1 MLLKIITAISRVVE
15 LSPRR
20 NIQNDQECKMSYHS
34 CSRKQLMGAERERE
48 RERERKRE
56 TGWKGGGLI
65 DAALKLSRVNAEI
78 LSRVLIIQLTAQN
91 KSPSWNSKRFSAS
104 Q

>member
-48 RERERKRE
+48 REREREKERDRME
-56 TGWKGGGLI
+56 GRGVDRCSSK
-65 DAALKLSRVNAEI
+65 A
-78 LSRVLIIQLTAQN
+78 
-91 KSPSWNSKRFSAS
+91 KSC
-104 Q
+104 